1 MNLRAR
7 DHSSP
12 ISYAVT
18 NDAATRYPVAISR
31 VAVAVMLSLG
41 LTLIASVATAIPP
54 QSITALEQ
62 GLAQVNEE
70 LPWMSGWDL
79 DGRAQNVR
87 QMLQL
92 KREEVRAV
100 YITLCHTQSSACA
113 EQLRFLKSVRG
124 VLESEGV
131 DLMLIFTE
139 EISTNELSAWLN
151 LRGLLPS
158 DRLQVL
164 IDRFHRSALRLGA
177 YQNAK
182 SAQTLVKSNLDINAP
197 QRSSGADLSTE
208 LQGKSKGPKQVL
220 RVPLGLLVS
229 KEGRVMTIVLQG
241 GSDLTDRISGALRYL
256 DVE

>member
-1 MNLRAR
+1 MNLRACVT
-7 DHSSP
+7 SSLTC
-12 ISYAVT
+12 YATV
-18 NDAATRYPVAISR
+18 SR
-31 VAVAVMLSLG
+31 SVIASILGVG
-41 LTLIASVATAIPP
+41 LTLLASSAIAIPP

-79 DGRAQNVR
+79 DGRAQNIP
-87 QMLQL
+87 QL
-92 KREEVRAV
+92 LTQKRDEVRAV
-100 YITLCHTQSSACA
+100 YIMLCHTQSSTCA

-131 DLMLIFTE
+131 DLLLIFTE
-139 EISTNELSAWLN
+139 EISVNELSAWLM
-151 LRGLLPS
+151 LRGLQPS

-177 YQNAK
+177 YQEAK
-182 SAQTLVKSNLDINAP
+182 SGQTLVKSNLDIKTTQRRRRGASADAKSDTQAP
-197 QRSSGADLSTE
+197 A
-208 LQGKSKGPKQVL
+208 QVL

-256 DVE
+256 DIE